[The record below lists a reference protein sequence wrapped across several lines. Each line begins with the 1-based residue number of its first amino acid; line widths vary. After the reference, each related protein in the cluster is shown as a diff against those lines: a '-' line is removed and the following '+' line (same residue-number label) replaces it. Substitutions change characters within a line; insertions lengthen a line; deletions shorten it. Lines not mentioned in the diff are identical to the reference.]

1 MIKINEL
8 SLNEPLKVEE
18 ATCHIEFI
26 AFLDPKPRLNQN
38 QKAGTEIKEFK
49 RIQTKIFTDGEILKL
64 GGEKIEEIDEYYIG
78 KKKYQYDVDTLKT
91 KEIFFKNYSYI
102 ITYLLANEPMQVGS
116 IHGWFDVIKN
126 ISIYLKDA
134 KDKKALKEAKKV
146 IEAIRNCNNNVNY
159 NSLLG
164 MLFSQQKEAPRY
176 EYEKMTENV
185 YTLKKSK

>member
-91 KEIFFKNYSYI
+91 KEIYFKNYSYI

-134 KDKKALKEAKKV
+134 KKV

-164 MLFSQQKEAPRY
+164 MLFSQQKENSRY
-176 EYEKMTENV
+176 EYEKMIDNV
-185 YTLKKSK
+185 YSLKKSK